1 MKYQQLE
8 NLESGWKWKY
18 LVKKHREGELITRY
32 IEASAAQEAV
42 DVLLSLENEPVL
54 VNGWIDKHM
63 NPELVN
69 RMKQTIRARR
79 KRHFNAEHQHTR
91 KKSIDLEFIVWQRLA
106 GLAQRRGK
114 TLSETIVQL
123 IEDAENKEKY
133 AKQDM
138 KMYVVSTKQ
147 MLNNAQRGGYAVPAF
162 NIHNLETMQVVVE
175 TAANLHAPVIIAGTP
190 GTFTHAGTENLLALV
205 SAMAKQYH
213 HPLAIHLDH
222 HTKFDDIAQK
232 VRSGVRSVM
241 IDASHLPFAQ
251 NISRVKEVVDFCHRF
266 DVSVE
271 AELGQLGGQ
280 EDDVQVNE
288 ADALYTNP
296 AQAREFAEATG
307 IDSLAVAIGTAHGM
321 YASAPALDFSRLE
334 NIRQWVNLPLVL
346 HGASGLST
354 KDIQQTIKLG
364 ICKINVATELKNAF
378 SQALKNYLTEH
389 PEATDP
395 RDYLQSAKSA
405 MRDVVSKVIADCGC
419 EGRA

>member
-1 MKYQQLE
+1 
-8 NLESGWKWKY
+8 
-18 LVKKHREGELITRY
+18 
-32 IEASAAQEAV
+32 
-42 DVLLSLENEPVL
+42 
-54 VNGWIDKHM
+54 
-63 NPELVN
+63 
-69 RMKQTIRARR
+69 
-79 KRHFNAEHQHTR
+79 
-91 KKSIDLEFIVWQRLA
+91 
-106 GLAQRRGK
+106 
-114 TLSETIVQL
+114 
-123 IEDAENKEKY
+123 
-133 AKQDM
+133 
-138 KMYVVSTKQ
+138 
-147 MLNNAQRGGYAVPAF
+147 
-162 NIHNLETMQVVVE
+162 
-175 TAANLHAPVIIAGTP
+175 
-190 GTFTHAGTENLLALV
+190 
-205 SAMAKQYH
+205 
-213 HPLAIHLDH
+213 
-222 HTKFDDIAQK
+222 
-232 VRSGVRSVM
+232 M

-288 ADALYTNP
+288 ADAFYTNP

-364 ICKINVATELKNAF
+364 ICKINVSAPALDFSRLENIRQWVNLPLVLHGASGLSTKDIQQTIKLGICKINVATELKNAF
-378 SQALKNYLTEH
+378 SQALKNYLTEHPEATDPRDYEH

-419 EGRA
+419 EGRT